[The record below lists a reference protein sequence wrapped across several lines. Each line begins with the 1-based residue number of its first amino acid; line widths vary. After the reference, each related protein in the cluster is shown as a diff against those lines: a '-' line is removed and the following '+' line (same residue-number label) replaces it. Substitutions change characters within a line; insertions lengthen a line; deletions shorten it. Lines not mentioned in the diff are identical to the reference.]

1 MVDDA
6 IAAVNENADKA
17 RKRDRD
23 SAGQISAKA
32 RVEMEKS
39 LEAAAKKGRRLR
51 KKATR
56 QFVLRAVA
64 AVVVCTLFWLAGFFG
79 LMDARLTMPIM
90 GTVGSW
96 LGFWLGAWVQFMWAD
111 GGLLNVNAE

>member
-1 MVDDA
+1 MDDA
-6 IAAVNENADKA
+6 IAVVNENAEKA
-17 RKRDRD
+17 MKKEFVA
-23 SAGQISAKA
+23 SGQAAA
-32 RVEMEKS
+32 RARADMEKA

-56 QFVLRAVA
+56 QFVTRAVA

-79 LMDARLTMPIM
+79 LMDARLTMPVI

-111 GGLLNVNAE
+111 GGLLNVNAD